1 MNPTG
6 PLVAADE
13 LLCHQIPDTFGT
25 VGSSDLAWTEKICA
39 MAVARDG
46 SLQLGFGLG
55 RYPNRDVMDA
65 YAGCS
70 RGVEQVTVRA
80 SRRLSPALDLTGVG
94 PVHYEVL
101 EPLHRVR
108 FRLEPNDE
116 QPLAFDWTFT
126 GALPCAMEERTHQR
140 SPSGTRVSAELVRYH
155 QIGTASGWIELD
167 GVRTEMDD
175 DGWVSTRDHSWGV
188 RYDVG
193 QPATDLESV
202 DPLDGLSFAMLWSPI
217 LLERPDGSRYGIFLH
232 TVRVEGFGSLLHKV
246 VTGAIEHPDGR
257 REPILDIDPSG
268 LHFDASNRRLLGG
281 TILLTMTD
289 GSRRPLHLEVPT
301 STGFHLGAGL
311 YFGYRGHHH
320 GEFRGALHLDS
331 DRITDA
337 SDPEVAR
344 ELHQIRDT
352 FVRVEDPIG
361 GGTGHGNC
369 QPIAVGPWPQWDLA
383 ADDSFW

>member
-80 SRRLSPALDLTGVG
+80 SRRLSPAIDLTAVG

-108 FRLEPNDE
+108 FRLEPNEE

-126 GALPCAMEERTHQR
+126 GSLPCAMEERTHQR
-140 SPSGTRVSAELVRYH
+140 SPAGTRVSAELVRYH

-167 GVRTEMDD
+167 GVRDRK
-175 DGWVSTRDHSWGV
+175 STRLNSSH
-188 RYDVG
+188 R
-193 QPATDLESV
+193 T
-202 DPLDGLSFAMLWSPI
+202 
-217 LLERPDGSRYGIFLH
+217 
-232 TVRVEGFGSLLHKV
+232 
-246 VTGAIEHPDGR
+246 
-257 REPILDIDPSG
+257 
-268 LHFDASNRRLLGG
+268 
-281 TILLTMTD
+281 
-289 GSRRPLHLEVPT
+289 
-301 STGFHLGAGL
+301 
-311 YFGYRGHHH
+311 
-320 GEFRGALHLDS
+320 
-331 DRITDA
+331 
-337 SDPEVAR
+337 
-344 ELHQIRDT
+344 
-352 FVRVEDPIG
+352 
-361 GGTGHGNC
+361 
-369 QPIAVGPWPQWDLA
+369 
-383 ADDSFW
+383 